1 MRIPEPAFSKETQ
14 KGKIWGRET
23 RHRETGITLQANV
36 PHCASTKII
45 QLESS
50 FHASPG
56 SLSVTFILL
65 E

>member
-1 MRIPEPAFSKETQ
+1 MHIPEPAFPKDTQ
-14 KGKIWGRET
+14 KRKIWRRET

-36 PHCASTKII
+36 PHCASAKII
-45 QLESS
+45 HLESS
-50 FHASPG
+50 FHPSPG